1 MSCFELIGKVLRQL
15 LSPNLTLTQ
24 TLTLTRGQFSSGAI
38 VQTAICTYHGER
50 EVWFCRFRNYIKYEL
65 CYLHVSD
72 VVTFFA
78 VGIDQCICFYW
89 FISQYHKVVVL
100 KQVIIFLLEQSGI
113 VPTLYMFSKSQG
125 WTPFSEFLKSFFAE
139 RKNETSYSHLIKKL
153 LEISDFSDF
162 RRKRLPALF
171 RKKKIT
177 KKNIPTKINIK
188 TKTKILNKFR

>member
-1 MSCFELIGKVLRQL
+1 M
-15 LSPNLTLTQ
+15 
-24 TLTLTRGQFSSGAI
+24 
-38 VQTAICTYHGER
+38 
-50 EVWFCRFRNYIKYEL
+50 
-65 CYLHVSD
+65 
-72 VVTFFA
+72 
-78 VGIDQCICFYW
+78 
-89 FISQYHKVVVL
+89 L

-113 VPTLYMFSKSQG
+113 VPTLYMFSKSQR

-139 RKNETSYSHLIKKL
+139 RKNETSYSHLIKK

-188 TKTKILNKFR
+188 TKAKILNKFR